1 MLPWLDWC
9 DSGNWR
15 YLLQAFTDWV
25 HWDFGNVYTSIWIGV
40 IQGHCWQLDTGQQS
54 KRLSLNK
61 FDGVWYY
68 FGRHKNE
75 DCASASSRTSFLQCC
90 IFGSVGALVVYTHF
104 ERVRCYLQL
113 WWYFF
118 NSTKVCSIRAY
129 CLWALP
135 HLEMGAVLLKIFDD
149 IVVVPRV
156 DHLMMIYRMSQNKV
170 YDCLIHL

>member
-75 DCASASSRTSFLQCC
+75 DCASASSRTSFLQCSMSG
-90 IFGSVGALVVYTHF
+90 IHPSIHHPLTHF
-104 ERVRCYLQL
+104 ERVRFYLQL
-113 WWYFF
+113 WWYF
-118 NSTKVCSIRAY
+118 SLSSEYLDIPWWW
-129 CLWALP
+129 CLWNTNIWQGFRILAI
-135 HLEMGAVLLKIFDD
+135 K
-149 IVVVPRV
+149 
-156 DHLMMIYRMSQNKV
+156 
-170 YDCLIHL
+170 